1 MALGHN
7 VGMVEGDHE
16 FVQVIK
22 VQVGGSV
29 VTHTIKDLLTWINNE
44 GSQNITTV
52 RHGREEWTREIFV
65 IDNLQEEKHIYGGEW
80 NKTPWWRDLF
90 LQNNNLP
97 RLLEWN

>member
-29 VTHTIKDLLTWINNE
+29 VTHTIKDLLN
-44 GSQNITTV
+44 
-52 RHGREEWTREIFV
+52 
-65 IDNLQEEKHIYGGEW
+65 
-80 NKTPWWRDLF
+80 
-90 LQNNNLP
+90 
-97 RLLEWN
+97 